1 MLVQPSSLTSQEKSK
16 ADAIEQAAIE
26 EARREL
32 LARSEYTAASAAAVI
47 RVGIRD
53 RVQMLNDAQSHWLE
67 NYRRSLEE
75 WSVRNQACSAYTSY
89 VTIIPLSNP
98 LP

>member
-26 EARREL
+26 KARREL

-75 WSVRNQACSAYTSY
+75 WSVRNQACSAYTFY